1 MVVGME
7 QDSGWNWDRD
17 FLDRIS
23 VQYQETDQSVKFAAS
38 ASAFAAAQR
47 LPREEESAAT
57 PVASSE
63 PKNDRRPEKWLAFRR
78 R

>member
-1 MVVGME
+1 MVVGMD
-7 QDSGWNWDRD
+7 QDSDWNWDRD
-17 FLDRIS
+17 FLDRIW
-23 VQYQETDQSVKFAAS
+23 VHYQETDQSVKFAAS
-38 ASAFAAAQR
+38 VFDAVRR

-57 PVASSE
+57 LVASSE